1 MFRSRVVL
9 AVLLQMSLVTVPV
22 FADQIFL
29 KNGDRITGKILK
41 KEKDKVSIKTE
52 AAGTL
57 EIRWDAVEKITA
69 DGDLVFEMKDG
80 SKVAGSV
87 AQSNGE
93 LKVETAE
100 GKTVEIDQA
109 QLIAIRNP
117 ELQEKYE
124 AAAAEKA
131 DRSILKHWSGSAD
144 VGFSLT
150 AGNSETMS
158 LNFGARGVRETAG
171 DKITL
176 FAKGVQ
182 SSNSTTG
189 VRVTTAE
196 ALWFG
201 GRYDRNFDGKMFVF
215 GTGNLEYDR
224 PQRLNLRIVAGG
236 GFGYKL
242 IRTERTKFDVFG
254 GATLNREYFENAAN
268 RTSAESLV
276 GEEYSFKFTDRTK
289 VEQRFE
295 LYPSLTRAGT
305 FRANLD
311 ASFVTALNSW
321 LGWHVSLGDRFNSDP
336 VPGARTNDLLFSTGF
351 RATFGKK
358 K

>member
-1 MFRSRVVL
+1 VFTSKAAL
-9 AVLLQMSLVTVPV
+9 AVFLQLSLIAVPV

-29 KNGDRITGKILK
+29 KNGDRISGKILK
-41 KEKDKVSIKTE
+41 KEKDKISIKTD

-57 EIRWDAVEKITA
+57 EIKWEAVEKITA
-69 DGDLVFEMKDG
+69 DGDLVFEMTDG
-80 SKVAGSV
+80 AKVKGSV
-87 AQSNGE
+87 VHSNGE
-93 LKVETAE
+93 FSVETDE
-100 GKTVEIDQA
+100 GKSVAIDQGNLA
-109 QLIAIRNP
+109 AIRNP
-117 ELQEKYE
+117 ELQDKYE
-124 AAAAEKA
+124 AEAAEKA
-131 DRSILKHWSGSAD
+131 NRSIFKHWSGSAD

-150 AGNSETMS
+150 AGNSDTRS
-158 LNFGARGVRETAG
+158 LNFGARGVRETVD
-171 DKITL
+171 DKLTL

-224 PQRLNLRIVAGG
+224 PQHLNLRIVAGG
-236 GFGYKL
+236 GFGYKW
-242 IRTERTKFDVFG
+242 IRTDRTKFNLIG
-254 GATLNREYFENAAN
+254 GATLNREYFEDADN

-276 GEEYSFKFTDRTK
+276 GEEFMFKFTDRTR

-295 LYPSLTRAGT
+295 VYPSLSRAGT

-336 VPGARTNDLLFSTGF
+336 VPGARSNDLLFSTGF

>member
-1 MFRSRVVL
+1 MFRSRAVL
-9 AVLLQMSLVTVPV
+9 AVFLQLSLITVPV

-29 KNGDRITGKILK
+29 KNGDRISGEILK
-41 KEKDKVSIKTE
+41 KEKDKISIKTD

-57 EIRWDAVEKITA
+57 EIKWEAVEKITA
-69 DGDLVFEMKDG
+69 DSDLVFEMKDG
-80 SKVAGSV
+80 SKVEGSV
-87 AQSNGE
+87 VHSNGE
-93 LKVETAE
+93 IKVETAE
-100 GKTVEIDQA
+100 GRTVDIDQA
-109 QLIAIRNP
+109 QLTAIRNRD
-117 ELQEKYE
+117 LQDKYE
-124 AAAAEKA
+124 AEAAEKA
-131 DRSILKHWSGSAD
+131 DRSIFKHWSGSAD

-150 AGNSETMS
+150 AGNSDTRS
-158 LNFGARGVRETAG
+158 LTFASRGVRETAD
-171 DKITL
+171 DKLTL

-182 SSNSTTG
+182 SSNSSSG
-189 VRVTTAE
+189 IRVTTAE

-224 PQRLNLRIVAGG
+224 PQHLNLRIVAGG
-236 GFGYKL
+236 GFGYKW
-242 IRTERTKFDVFG
+242 IRSDRMKFNVIA
-254 GATLNREYFENAAN
+254 GATLNREYFEDADN
-268 RTSAESLV
+268 RTSAESLI
-276 GEEYSFKFTDRTK
+276 GEDFMFKFTDRTRI
-289 VEQRFE
+289 EQRLE
-295 LYPSLTRAGT
+295 VYPSLSRAGT

-336 VPGARTNDLLFSTGF
+336 VPGAKTNDLLFSTGF